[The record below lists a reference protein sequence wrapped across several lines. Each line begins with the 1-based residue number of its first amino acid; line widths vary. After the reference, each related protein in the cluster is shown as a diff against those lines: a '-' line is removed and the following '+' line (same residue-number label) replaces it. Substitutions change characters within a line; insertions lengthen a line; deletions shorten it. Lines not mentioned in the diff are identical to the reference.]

1 MERLARLVQRRVELL
16 ARPADPD
23 AFPGGEPVELD
34 DARRPRSGE
43 PAGVRHTRG
52 VHHLLREGLRA
63 LDLRR
68 GRARPEHRDPALPQ
82 LVAQPGDERRLGAD
96 DDQIRAQLG
105 CERPDVGRPHRMAVR
120 ERRDAGVAGRRVQLG
135 QRRAA
140 RGGPGECVLA
150 TARSDDEHLHASSVS
165 GWPVGRRYV
174 PMVEPGLD
182 RHEWESE
189 MQALEDQLGE
199 NPAEAL
205 PELDRLL
212 ERMLEETGYE
222 LADPVVREGDE
233 REVVTEFLAAREIT
247 RLVEKDADDVGPGD
261 VAAAINGY
269 RAVFDYIVTS
279 RSTLDQA

>member
-1 MERLARLVQRRVELL
+1 
-16 ARPADPD
+16 
-23 AFPGGEPVELD
+23 
-34 DARRPRSGE
+34 
-43 PAGVRHTRG
+43 
-52 VHHLLREGLRA
+52 
-63 LDLRR
+63 
-68 GRARPEHRDPALPQ
+68 
-82 LVAQPGDERRLGAD
+82 
-96 DDQIRAQLG
+96 
-105 CERPDVGRPHRMAVR
+105 
-120 ERRDAGVAGRRVQLG
+120 
-135 QRRAA
+135 
-140 RGGPGECVLA
+140 
-150 TARSDDEHLHASSVS
+150 
-165 GWPVGRRYV
+165 
-174 PMVEPGLD
+174 MVEPGLD

-247 RLVEKDADDVGPGD
+247 RLLDKDEGDVGPGD

-279 RSTLDQA
+279 RSTVDQA